1 MSKRRVV
8 VSGLGI
14 VSPVGLNIAEN
25 WQNIVAGNSGIRA
38 VEDFSTDDI
47 RSKIAGDVK
56 NFDAKQYLPAKD
68 IKKTDEFIHYA
79 VAASAEALIDSG
91 LDIDNEDKTRIG
103 VAIGSGIG
111 GLSTIE
117 KNSTTMVERDASR
130 LSPFFIPASLSNMA
144 SGYVSIQHGLQG
156 PNICIV
162 TACTSGTHSIGY
174 AARTIAY
181 GDADVM
187 ISGGAEMAICRLGL
201 GGFATMRALSTRNDE
216 PQTASRPWDKDR
228 DGFVMGAGA
237 GILILEEYHRAKARG
252 ATIYAELSGFGL
264 SADAAHMT
272 MNDQTGGAPS
282 LCMNNALRDAQ
293 LNPQDVDYINAHATS
308 TPVGDPAEVKAIK
321 LSFGSHAEK
330 LAISSTKSM
339 TGHLLGAA
347 GAIEAVYSV
356 LALRDQIAPPTIN
369 LEHPDEGLDLNFV
382 PKQAQERSI
391 NACLSNSFGF
401 GGSNGSLIFTR
412 VKD

>member
-1 MSKRRVV
+1 LSKRRVV